1 MQEFPTQD
9 TPTKTADK
17 IERQRR
23 GTSIDDSNPEHA
35 PCTNPASDPVFQ
47 QEQQH
52 LSQTYATLQR
62 VGRGLAR
69 QIEQAAREAA
79 ADKKSMAEELAP
91 NFATFDD
98 AMETYADF
106 AAMNRVI
113 DGYNLAHDTRVEE
126 LNKVELLLKQPYFAK
141 VALQFKP
148 GDAPKELYIG
158 NAGIADESY
167 RRIVVDWRS
176 PVAEVYYNQDM
187 GPTSYQ
193 ANGRTISVDLKLR
206 RQFDIEENRLKSYFD
221 TNVAIQDSLLLAS
234 LSRNR
239 TAHMQAIT
247 ATIQKEQNLVIR
259 HKDVPALLVSGIAG
273 SGKTSVL
280 LQRIAYLFYQNRAD
294 LDPREVFLITPNP
307 VFRSYIEGVLPD
319 LGERNPEIITWD
331 ELAAT
336 LLPKGQ
342 GTGNTAPALAD
353 LDRID
358 ASATPGAFDFE
369 PNDFRDVQCEGTRLI
384 SADQVRK
391 ISNKFRNIPAGPH
404 RVTLMREELYAR
416 LEARLAQMAATE
428 EAADELSLLSIDE
441 QLRIF
446 HETIAPQNEQ
456 EERTLALR
464 YLRDRY
470 AGAFRTVEND
480 DWLRIDRIGMRI
492 LDEPGL
498 SPLAWLYLKMAL
510 TGLSNPN
517 ARYVIIDEA
526 QDYTAAQLAV
536 IARYFRRAHFLL
548 LGDPNQA
555 ITQGTAPWTDIRN
568 VFLRARGSVE
578 ECRLMT
584 SYRSTPEVTNLFAS
598 LLPEDERMTVSA
610 VQRDEIPP
618 TVIECPTRE
627 TWLAAL
633 RKTLQAVLSPGEASE
648 SDDPEAHSTNG
659 AESASSSKP
668 DSSGKP
674 ASADKPDSSDKPAS
688 AEPQNPTVEKL
699 PDARAASSPDNAEPQ
714 GLTAIIVPHKHAA
727 HLLQQSIEEA
737 FGASEKA
744 AAAKDAVHVRM
755 AEPAFGAS
763 EKVAAKGIVA
773 EEAPTHE
780 KVASYTNEND
790 SAHNNL
796 PKAID
801 RFPLTLVEHEGDLP
815 ASGVVLITLK
825 LAKGL
830 EFDHVI
836 IPDAT
841 ERTFPQNPL
850 SQRRLYTT
858 ISRATRRV
866 TLLAPGKLTPLLSAW
881 QQQRAS

>member
-1 MQEFPTQD
+1 MPSAIEEKAERAQANASANSNDSKRVE
-9 TPTKTADK
+9 TPDAK
-17 IERQRR
+17 
-23 GTSIDDSNPEHA
+23 GTS
-35 PCTNPASDPVFQ
+35 TSDPVFQ
-47 QEQQH
+47 QEQEH

-193 ANGRTISVDLKLR
+193 ANGRTINVDLKLR
-206 RQFDIEENRLKSYFD
+206 RQFDIEENRLKSYFN

-280 LQRIAYLFYQNRAD
+280 LQRIAYLFYQNRAN

-331 ELAAT
+331 EFAAT

-342 GTGNTAPALAD
+342 GMGNASPTLAD

-358 ASATPGAFDFE
+358 ASATPGTFDFE
-369 PNDFRDVQCEGTRLI
+369 PNDFRDVQCEGTRLV

-391 ISNKFRNIPAGPH
+391 ISNKFRSIPAGPH
-404 RVTLMREELYAR
+404 RVTLMREELHAR

-428 EAADELSLLSIDE
+428 EAADELSALSIDE

-446 HETIAPQNEQ
+446 HETIAPQTEQ
-456 EERTLALR
+456 EERAYALR

-470 AGAFRTVEND
+470 AEAFRTVEND
-480 DWLRIDRIGMRI
+480 DWLRIDRIGMRV
-492 LDEPGL
+492 LGEPGL

-510 TGLSNPN
+510 TGLSNPD
-517 ARYVIIDEA
+517 AKYVIIDEA

-555 ITQGTAPWTDIRN
+555 ITQGTAPWTDIRD

-618 TVIECPTRE
+618 VAIECPTRE
-627 TWLAAL
+627 AWLAAL
-633 RKTLQAVLSPGEASE
+633 RETLQAALSPAGANN
-648 SDDPEAHSTNG
+648 PEARDAGTG
-659 AESASSSKP
+659 KPSSS
-668 DSSGKP
+668 
-674 ASADKPDSSDKPAS
+674 
-688 AEPQNPTVEKL
+688 EPQGLATGKMPQERTTH
-699 PDARAASSPDNAEPQ
+699 SPRNVEPQ

-737 FGASEKA
+737 LGAGA
-744 AAAKDAVHVRM
+744 A
-755 AEPAFGAS
+755 
-763 EKVAAKGIVA
+763 
-773 EEAPTHE
+773 
-780 KVASYTNEND
+780 
-790 SAHNNL
+790 
-796 PKAID
+796 D

-815 ASGVVLITLK
+815 ATGIVLITLK

-841 ERTFPQNPL
+841 ERAFPQNPL

-866 TLLAPGKLTPLLSAW
+866 TLLAPGKLTPLLDAW
-881 QQQRAS
+881 RQSEQNKQDQ